1 MVVIYQG
8 ETVDL
13 LISAS
18 DDRGE
23 SLRDAEGSVTFFSR
37 DKEMGVFA
45 STSSCRGGAV
55 PIERLDD
62 DVLFLRL
69 PGRCSA
75 RMSGRYDI
83 EVMVRFSDGTFVER
97 NGSIVVREAAIGRI
111 C

>member
-23 SLRDAEGSVTFFSR
+23 SLRDAEVSVTFFSR

-55 PIERLDD
+55 PIERLD